1 MDEGSAT
8 AAVRRALA
16 GHGLGNNWT
25 ATTQTAEPLN
35 TPAAASRS
43 SILAERLI
51 LKTPGTDSSDTPM
64 TKTINLLKRSSS
76 ASPVSDSQHTAQ
88 PSQLSVCK
96 AQLAGVLKE
105 VRIQLALL

>member
-16 GHGLGNNWT
+16 GHGPGNNWT
-25 ATTQTAEPLN
+25 APTQTVEPHN
-35 TPAAASRS
+35 TPAAVSRS

-51 LKTPGTDSSDTPM
+51 LKTPVTDSTVTPM
-64 TKTINLLKRSSS
+64 TKAINLLKRSSS
-76 ASPVSDSQHTAQ
+76 ASPVNDFQHAAQ

-96 AQLAGVLKE
+96 AQLADVLKE
-105 VRIQLALL
+105 VRIQLVQS